1 MKGPRELSLAQASGW
16 LFADLLL
23 MLVIVVLGGQSSD
36 AGDAPPR
43 PDCPSSSTAPSP
55 TSSSST
61 APSPTSS
68 ASCTTP
74 PVSDSTPGLDPHS
87 KSITVKNVDVTGV
100 LDHQPTA
107 LARIE
112 REVRRQ
118 TARFEGR
125 HAALVLVWGAAAPCP
140 SCRGIDLS
148 RSQQLADAIAPRVRS
163 YDPAFFPEYDPKLIR
178 PYHDGGGT
186 RNTVRLELFFVRT

>member
-36 AGDAPPR
+36 AGDAPPC
-43 PDCPSSSTAPSP
+43 PGCPSSSA
-55 TSSSST
+55 SSSST
-61 APSPTSS
+61 APSSTSS
-68 ASCTTP
+68 APTTAP
-74 PVSDSTPGLDPHS
+74 PASASTVPPGLDPHS

-100 LDHQPTA
+100 LAHEPTA

-118 TARFEGR
+118 TARFKGR
-125 HAALVLVWGAAAPCP
+125 HAALVLVWGSAASCP

-163 YDPAFFPEYDPKLIR
+163 YDPAFFPEDDPKLIR